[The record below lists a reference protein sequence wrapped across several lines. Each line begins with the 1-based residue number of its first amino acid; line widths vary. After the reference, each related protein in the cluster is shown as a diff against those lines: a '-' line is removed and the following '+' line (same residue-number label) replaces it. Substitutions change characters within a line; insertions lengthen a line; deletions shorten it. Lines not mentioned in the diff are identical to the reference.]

1 MPSILRFFCRI
12 NLFKTYIYYP
22 HMPIGLC
29 KVWIYPLQFVFFC
42 TVTDFS
48 GEDKAS
54 GVKFYTVV
62 QGRPGQAISH
72 FGELCSPKSPKSE
85 ESACGEW
92 T

>member
-1 MPSILRFFCRI
+1 MPSILRFFAELTYSKLTFIIHTCRYA
-12 NLFKTYIYYP
+12 KCGYILYS
-22 HMPIGLC
+22 L
-29 KVWIYPLQFVFFC
+29 FFC